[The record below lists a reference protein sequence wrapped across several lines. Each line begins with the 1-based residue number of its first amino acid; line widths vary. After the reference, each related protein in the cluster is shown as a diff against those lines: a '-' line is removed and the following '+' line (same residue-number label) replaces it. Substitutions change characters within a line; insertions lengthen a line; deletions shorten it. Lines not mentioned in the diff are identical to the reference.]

1 MTVIHPMV
9 IGFRINNNQNF
20 QKAYPCHFNFLFF
33 ICPILFRW
41 NTILFCLNTT
51 ILFRRNIHNFV
62 IQSKFQKYTS
72 KSPREKIVWI
82 RAWFIR
88 NTWIIRYLSQSSR
101 ASRSFLKSG
110 QIFLA
115 SRKSPLLH
123 FFSHQGE
130 LSRGLEFWRLTIL
143 FVVVFFRGFFG
154 GGCQSVPPPLTARP
168 ALPQFFK
175 KMLPACMCM

>member
-1 MTVIHPMV
+1 MP
-9 IGFRINNNQNF
+9 NF
-20 QKAYPCHFNFLFF
+20 VSLEHDFVLSEH
-33 ICPILFRW
+33 
-41 NTILFCLNTT
+41 
-51 ILFRRNIHNFV
+51 HNFV
-62 IQSKFQKYTS
+62 STEHPQFCYSI
-72 KSPREKIVWI
+72 KIPKI
-82 RAWFIR
+82 YLEIPPGKKLSGSAHDSSE

-143 FVVVFFRGFFG
+143 FVVVFLGVFLG
-154 GGCQSVPPPLTARP
+154 GMSICPPPPTARP